1 MVIRRTPTPRSYKV
15 KVLVGVYG
23 IYDVLEMWQKYNLQN
38 PRENN
43 IEKFLGV
50 SPLDDRRPYFEA
62 SPMSYA
68 TTANNK
74 IAVMLA
80 C

>member
-1 MVIRRTPTPRSYKV
+1 
-15 KVLVGVYG
+15 LVGVYG